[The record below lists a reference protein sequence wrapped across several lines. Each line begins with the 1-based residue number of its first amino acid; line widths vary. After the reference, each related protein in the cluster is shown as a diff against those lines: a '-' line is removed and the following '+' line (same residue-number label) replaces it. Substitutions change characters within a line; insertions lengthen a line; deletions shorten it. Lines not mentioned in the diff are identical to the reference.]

1 MASTIT
7 ERLEILVS
15 ATSDIALAI
24 NEMGG
29 SAPSKLA
36 EYGSAIRALPV
47 GTTDSPVRYN
57 ATIKSWPECI
67 RTFTAPSHCES
78 IGSSAFL
85 SAVTLA
91 SVDLSRV
98 TNIAG
103 RDAFASCSNLATA
116 GGAYL
121 LTMTGSYAFAY
132 CSKLTSLSFPTC
144 TDIGQYAFYQCGSS
158 VWSSPSYV
166 TSGLSVASF
175 PACIT
180 IGSSAFQR
188 CYNLKTLL
196 FPMATTICQAAFSG
210 CATLPSV
217 SMSRVT
223 AIGSYAFQGCIK
235 LASVSFPACE
245 IIWSEAFSGCASSES
260 GTLYGLKSAT
270 FPNCLEVGSNAFAY
284 CSYLSRISFPKC
296 QKIWSSAFRNCSSLA
311 LVDFTGVSAVPE
323 LTSSNAFYSASSA
336 KIKVPSSLYTAW
348 IAATNWSLIA
358 SQISTTG

>member
-1 MASTIT
+1 MASTVT
-7 ERLEILVS
+7 ERLNILVS

-24 NEMGG
+24 EEMGG
-29 SAPSKLA
+29 AAPSKLA

-57 ATIKSWPECI
+57 ATVKSWPECI

-98 TNIAG
+98 TNISG
-103 RDAFASCSNLATA
+103 SNAFASCSNLTTA
-116 GGAYL
+116 GGAFL

-132 CSKLTSLSFPTC
+132 CSRLTSLSFPVC
-144 TDIGQYAFYQCGSS
+144 TDIGSYAFYRCGSS
-158 VWSSPSYV
+158 VWSRPSYV
-166 TSGLSVASF
+166 TSGLSEASF

-180 IGSSAFQR
+180 IGSSAFQQ
-188 CYNLKTLL
+188 CYNLKTLS
-196 FPMATTICQAAFSG
+196 FPAATTICQGAFSG
-210 CATLPSV
+210 CTTLPSV
-217 SMSRVT
+217 SMSKVT
-223 AIGSYAFQGCIK
+223 VIGSAAFSGCIN

-245 IIWSEAFSGCASSES
+245 VIWSGAFSGCASSES
-260 GTLYGLKSAT
+260 GVFYGLKSAA

-284 CSYLSRISFPKC
+284 CSYLSCISFPKC

-311 LVDFTGVSAVPE
+311 LVDFTGVTAVPE
-323 LTSSNAFYSASSA
+323 LTSSNAFYGASSA
-336 KIKVPSSLYTAW
+336 TIKVPSSLYTAW

-358 SQISTTG
+358 SQISTMG